1 MKDFVEYLARGLVSS
16 PDAVIVKEMKGD
28 GTTIFELTVAQDD
41 LGKVIGKKGRTA
53 RALRTLIQAA
63 ATKAKTRAILEILD

>member
-1 MKDFVEYLARGLVSS
+1 MKDFVEYLAKGLVS
-16 PDAVIVKEMKGD
+16 DTGAVNVKELQGD
-28 GTTIFELTVAQDD
+28 GGTIFELSVAPDD

-63 ATKAKTRAILEILD
+63 ATKQKTRATLEILD

>member
-1 MKDFVEYLARGLVSS
+1 MREFVEFLAKGLVSD
-16 PDAVIVKEMKGD
+16 PDQVQVKEVKGD
-28 GTTIFELTVAQDD
+28 NATIYELTVAADD

-63 ATKAKTRAILEILD
+63 ATKANERAILEILD